1 MKGERPAGGLAYREM
16 PALQEEASKHQL
28 DYVLM
33 PRTTLTLEADVAKEL
48 ERRRRKRG
56 TTLKQEVN
64 ELLRSGL
71 SRAEAAAEPAKRF
84 ETEPLPLGKPLI
96 ESFDDVAEV
105 LELAEG
111 EDHR

>member
-1 MKGERPAGGLAYREM
+1 
-16 PALQEEASKHQL
+16 
-28 DYVLM
+28 M
-33 PRTTLTLEADVAKEL
+33 PRTTLTLDPDVAKEL

-71 SRAEAAAEPAKRF
+71 SQAETSSEPAERF
-84 ETEPLPLGKPLI
+84 ETKALPLGKPLI
-96 ESFDDVAEV
+96 ESFDDVAAV